1 MNRFA
6 SAVALA
12 PLLLFP
18 ALTNFAQP
26 ATAVESTLP
35 KAINPDS
42 RNRLSLIKREDL
54 DERLKKAY
62 DAAVASYAGAAPAIG
77 AQIRLQAPPTKNTH
91 LEPPPGLF

>member
-35 KAINPDS
+35 KANKS
-42 RNRLSLIKREDL
+42 RFAKQ
-54 DERLKKAY
+54 
-62 DAAVASYAGAAPAIG
+62 AVFD
-77 AQIRLQAPPTKNTH
+77 QT
-91 LEPPPGLF
+91 